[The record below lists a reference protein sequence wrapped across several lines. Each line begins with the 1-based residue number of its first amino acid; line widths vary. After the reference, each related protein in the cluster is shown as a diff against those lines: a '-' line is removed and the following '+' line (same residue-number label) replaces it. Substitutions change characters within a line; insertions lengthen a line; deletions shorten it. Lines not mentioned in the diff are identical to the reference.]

1 VALCRFF
8 WNLSRIGQ
16 FLTLS
21 APFALFAFS
30 FLPCYLFFQKSIF
43 RSSSMEE
50 KKKGRGGKRDGA
62 GRPRGEDLRMFSV
75 CVSAEFDAKLKEKA
89 AAQGL
94 SRLAFCRS
102 ALGFAHVDGVPE
114 DLLGICKKKR
124 GPALPEGRGEVF
136 IQLFL
141 PVSAHS
147 ALKTKAAELGV
158 SFHCLCR
165 AALVAAVGR
174 D

>member
-1 VALCRFF
+1 
-8 WNLSRIGQ
+8 
-16 FLTLS
+16 
-21 APFALFAFS
+21 
-30 FLPCYLFFQKSIF
+30 
-43 RSSSMEE
+43 MEE

-102 ALGFAHVDGVPE
+102 ALGSALGFGGFFGVPE
-114 DLLGICKKKR
+114 DVLGICKKKR
-124 GPALPEGRGEVF
+124 GPALPEGRNEVF

-147 ALKTKAAELGV
+147 ELKTKAAELGV